1 MHGFLLLL
9 IQIAVVLVVARL
21 VGVAFRL
28 IRQPQVVGEM
38 VAGILLGPSLLGWVA
53 PGVSATLFPP
63 ESLTLLSDI
72 AQIGLLLFMFLVGLE
87 LDPRLLRG
95 RGRAAGLVSSATLA
109 IPMLCGALLALFLYP
124 RLSDA
129 SVDFTGFALFL
140 SVAMSV
146 TAFPVLARIL
156 AERNLLKTNLGAVTL
171 ACAAAADVGAWAL
184 LAVVLAVVR
193 ADPDAHPLWLTLG
206 GTAAFVGAVFAL
218 RRPVLSRLERLHASR
233 GRLTQ
238 DVLAGV
244 LLALLA
250 ASATTEWLGVHAL
263 FGAFVVGTAM
273 PREREFVRDL
283 TERLEDVT
291 VVLFLPLF
299 FASAGLK
306 TSIGLVSGGEMWA
319 LTGLIVAVAIAAKF
333 FGSAVAAR
341 VGGLSWRESRALG
354 VLMNTRGLME
364 LVILTIGLDLGVI
377 SPALFAMLVIMA
389 IATTFLTTPLLEWV
403 YPSRLILKESA
414 EDEASGPTPTTVVI
428 PVSLASSGPEL
439 LRAARAIAP
448 ADRLRV
454 YGLHLARPETRSAVD
469 TLGPRRR
476 DPAETPLGPLL
487 EAAAEAHL
495 DVRPLEFVTRD
506 PGRDIAD
513 VAHQKHADLVLMG
526 WHKPVVS
533 QSILGGTV
541 HDVLK
546 HTRSD
551 VAVYLDRTFRPWE
564 RVLVPYRG
572 GVHDMA
578 ALELANRIAKT
589 TGARITLLH
598 VVEPTSG
605 DGAARTE
612 SFPDNVELRVVPSN
626 DPVEALVEAAAEGF
640 DLVVV
645 GVSETWGLEPSVFS
659 VRHERL
665 ARECP
670 SSMLIVRRYVA
681 PDAEAAPVDRAEAL
695 VGA

>member
-1 MHGFLLLL
+1 
-9 IQIAVVLVVARL
+9 
-21 VGVAFRL
+21 
-28 IRQPQVVGEM
+28 
-38 VAGILLGPSLLGWVA
+38 
-53 PGVSATLFPP
+53 
-63 ESLTLLSDI
+63 
-72 AQIGLLLFMFLVGLE
+72 
-87 LDPRLLRG
+87 
-95 RGRAAGLVSSATLA
+95 
-109 IPMLCGALLALFLYP
+109 
-124 RLSDA
+124 
-129 SVDFTGFALFL
+129 
-140 SVAMSV
+140 
-146 TAFPVLARIL
+146 
-156 AERNLLKTNLGAVTL
+156 
-171 ACAAAADVGAWAL
+171 
-184 LAVVLAVVR
+184 
-193 ADPDAHPLWLTLG
+193 
-206 GTAAFVGAVFAL
+206 
-218 RRPVLSRLERLHASR
+218 
-233 GRLTQ
+233 
-238 DVLAGV
+238 
-244 LLALLA
+244 
-250 ASATTEWLGVHAL
+250 
-263 FGAFVVGTAM
+263 
-273 PREREFVRDL
+273 
-283 TERLEDVT
+283 
-291 VVLFLPLF
+291 
-299 FASAGLK
+299 
-306 TSIGLVSGGEMWA
+306 
-319 LTGLIVAVAIAAKF
+319 
-333 FGSAVAAR
+333 
-341 VGGLSWRESRALG
+341 
-354 VLMNTRGLME
+354 MNTRGLME

-403 YPSRLILKESA
+403 YPSRLILKASA
-414 EDEASGPTPTTVVI
+414 ADEAAGPAPTTVVI

-439 LRAARAIAP
+439 LRAARALAP
-448 ADRLRV
+448 ADALRV

-487 EAAAEAHL
+487 EAAAEARL

-506 PGRDIAD
+506 AGRDIAD
-513 VAHQKHADLVLMG
+513 VAYQKHADLVLMG

-541 HDVLK
+541 HDVMK

-572 GVHDMA
+572 GVHDTA

-598 VVEPTSG
+598 VVEPAPEAGASG

-612 SFPDNVELRVVPSN
+612 TFPDNVELRVVPSD
-626 DPVEALVEAAAEGF
+626 DPVEALVDAAAEGF

-681 PDAEAAPVDRAEAL
+681 PEVDGSAR
-695 VGA
+695 VGSAVLEGHGA